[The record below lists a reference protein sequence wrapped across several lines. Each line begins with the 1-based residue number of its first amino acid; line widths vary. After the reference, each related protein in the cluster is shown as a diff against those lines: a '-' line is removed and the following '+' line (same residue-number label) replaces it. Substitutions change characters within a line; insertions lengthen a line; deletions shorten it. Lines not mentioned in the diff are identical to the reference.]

1 MRPKKSRHNTDMPPP
16 TPDSENCF
24 NNIMVIWKTIPPL
37 WGLKPRGL
45 DSPLFTLLIFLFS
58 SSPNSTF
65 PQFLLCMF
73 PLSTSPSSSLLFC
86 LAQVSHSPPNHHPL
100 VLCFLRFLFL
110 LVICLQYLFI
120 PPLAL
125 PMHPLFLSFS
135 NSSVFLPPHQPSSIS
150 QLFLSVHIL
159 SLPQLPLIIP
169 PPPPPSL
176 PHWRRLSSFVRRH
189 PCFVR
194 L

>member
-1 MRPKKSRHNTDMPPP
+1 MLPKKSRHNTDMPPP

-73 PLSTSPSSSLLFC
+73 PPVYQPLILLVVLSCSGFSFSSESPSSRPSFSPFSLSSCHL
-86 LAQVSHSPPNHHPL
+86 SS
-100 VLCFLRFLFL
+100 
-110 LVICLQYLFI
+110 I
-120 PPLAL
+120 PVYSSSCSSYASSF
-125 PMHPLFLSFS
+125 PLFLQFFCIPST
-135 NSSVFLPPHQPSSIS
+135 SSTF
-150 QLFLSVHIL
+150 
-159 SLPQLPLIIP
+159 
-169 PPPPPSL
+169 
-176 PHWRRLSSFVRRH
+176 
-189 PCFVR
+189 
-194 L
+194 